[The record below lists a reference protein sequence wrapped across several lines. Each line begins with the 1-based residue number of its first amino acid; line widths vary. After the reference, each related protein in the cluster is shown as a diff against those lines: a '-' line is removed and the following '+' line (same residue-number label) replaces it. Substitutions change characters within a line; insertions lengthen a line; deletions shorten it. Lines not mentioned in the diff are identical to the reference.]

1 MANNN
6 EPRRNVD
13 RTSGASHSG
22 GFSTASSGY
31 SESRGKSHTYRGER
45 SYNDSQ
51 SYERRDY
58 GERRAQRSSSDGRQA
73 RNQYGSTGRNSSGRA
88 GSSRNISSD
97 RYDRYERYENADT
110 SPARSGKKKK
120 SNKPKT
126 KAQRAWGMVGKIAL
140 SVFLIGVIA
149 AFLVVGAFGIY
160 MFCFVDDTIPQ
171 NLNDLTVNQKSIIYV
186 RDSEDDS
193 KWVPYQEL
201 YRENREWVDLEKMS
215 PYLPNAFIAAE
226 DKRFK
231 THHGVDWK
239 RTIAATINTVVPFLG
254 STQGGSTIDQQLVKN
269 LTKDDDVSPMRK
281 IREIMRARKIDAT
294 YSKEVII
301 ECYLNYIYL
310 NNNCYGV
317 QAAAKF
323 YFGKTTAELNIQ
335 ECASLAAITKE
346 PAAYDPITHLDDHVS
361 RRNWVINEMFDL
373 GEITEAERDEAVK
386 SDVVLGGKAAK
397 LAAGQSV
404 SEDDDEK
411 TDKSKEEDKSNIFS
425 YFTDTLIDQLVDD
438 LVEQT
443 GCSEEGAE
451 ELIYT
456 GGLKIYATLDS
467 KVQSVVDKVFTTDTY
482 WSKVYRIKDK
492 PNGAMTIMDYSGHV
506 VAICGGRG
514 EKTVS
519 RGLNH
524 ATAAHQPGSCM
535 KPVGVYAP
543 ALEDNLITWSTLIS
557 NSALTYNG
565 DRLKNYDGSTSAPV
579 TVQNAL
585 ERSLNLVPARILIDY
600 GESKSYDFATQKFH
614 MSTLVESDKNV
625 SGMALGGSTY
635 GVTTVDMSAAY
646 ATFGNGGYYYK
657 PTLYELVLNS
667 RETLDNYKEPV
678 LKYSGDGEQVLG
690 EDTAYIMNQL
700 LRTVVT
706 GSRGTGGS
714 AGLGGWQVIAKTG
727 TTSNNKGR
735 YFVGGTPY
743 YISAV
748 WFGCDPPVAM
758 NSISSGTNPA
768 LRLWRGVFKQIH
780 SDLSKKSF
788 TKSNDV
794 KTAKYCVHSGLI
806 ASSKCNDTTRIGYYK
821 KSYAP
826 VCTGKH
832 IVTGDEGTSSGASSG
847 TSSGASS
854 GATSGTSSGASS
866 GTTSG
871 TSSGTSSGGTSSGST
886 ATSSSATSSRK
897 PLFPHF

>member
-6 EPRRNVD
+6 ELRRNVD

-254 STQGGSTIDQQLVKN
+254 STQGGSTIDQQPVKN

-557 NSALTYNG
+557 TYNG

-727 TTSNNKGR
+727 TTSNNKD
-735 YFVGGTPY
+735 YTFAALTPY
-743 YISAV
+743 YVTALWWGFDRPEDMSQYSGGKYGTPIQKAWKNMMEELQADLPYKAFPTSDGVVERAYCTQS
-748 WFGCDPPVAM
+748 GLLAGPNCPSRATGYYRADDLPDTC
-758 NSISSGTNPA
+758 NYSHSSGVA
-768 LRLWRGVFKQIH
+768 AAQ
-780 SDLSKKSF
+780 SAD
-788 TKSNDV
+788 
-794 KTAKYCVHSGLI
+794 TAPVVGQ
-806 ASSKCNDTTRIGYYK
+806 DTTGLD
-821 KSYAP
+821 
-826 VCTGKH
+826 T
-832 IVTGDEGTSSGASSG
+832 D
-847 TSSGASS
+847 
-854 GATSGTSSGASS
+854 
-866 GTTSG
+866 
-871 TSSGTSSGGTSSGST
+871 
-886 ATSSSATSSRK
+886 
-897 PLFPHF
+897 